1 MSMREQTYLVLLAL
15 ADGPRHGYAV
25 LNAVGELSAGRVTIG
40 PGTLYGALDRL
51 VAEELVEV
59 SGAEVVNG
67 RHRRYYR
74 LTGKGADAITSETAR
89 LSALAAKARRVVARL
104 GLSGA

>member
-1 MSMREQTYLVLLAL
+1 MREQTYLVLLAL

-25 LNAVGELSAGRVTIG
+25 LSAVDELSAGRVTIG

-74 LTGKGADAITSETAR
+74 LTSKGAQAVSSETSR
-89 LSALAAKARRVVARL
+89 LSALAASARRVVARL
-104 GLSGA
+104 GLSGV

>member
-15 ADGPRHGYAV
+15 AEGPRHGYAV
-25 LNAVGELSAGRVTIG
+25 LTAVEELSAGRVTIG

-74 LTGKGADAITSETAR
+74 LTGKGAAAVTSETAR